1 MKHGARLLAAGGA
14 IAVGAI
20 LALASPAL
28 ADGPD
33 AGTDG
38 TRVTSAPLDGDRD
51 ASTNGTRVTSAPLD
65 SDREY

>member
-20 LALASPAL
+20 VALASPAL

-33 AGTDG
+33 VGTDG
-38 TRVTSAPLDGDRD
+38 TRVTSAPLDRELGTD
-51 ASTNGTRVTSAPLD
+51 GTRVTSAPLD
-65 SDREY
+65 REY